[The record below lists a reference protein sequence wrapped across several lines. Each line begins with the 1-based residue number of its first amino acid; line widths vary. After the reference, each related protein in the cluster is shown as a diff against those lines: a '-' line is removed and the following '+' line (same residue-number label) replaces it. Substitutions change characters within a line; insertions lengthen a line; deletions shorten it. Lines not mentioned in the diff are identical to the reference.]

1 MNVYPLIFGVREAI
15 TGNGFVGGITLN
27 GRALMAHEEDGL
39 WWVYGVEPG
48 GLAASGE
55 TSTEAYLRF
64 RETVRKVLLDSAALT
79 AGFVA
84 GQVAPDVFGSLFEQ
98 FRADVEML
106 GRQVDAAESDRWHAA
121 RAAIRAGV
129 VTPEGP
135 LAELPR
141 YTSDEVKCSV
151 EVLRLDNGAEL
162 KADSNSNPG
171 FATAA

>member
-79 AGFVA
+79 AGF
-84 GQVAPDVFGSLFEQ
+84 EQ
-98 FRADVEML
+98 FRADLEML

>member
-1 MNVYPLIFGVREAI
+1 MLAYPLIFGVRETV
-15 TGNGFVGGITLN
+15 TGNGFVGGVTIN
-27 GRALMAHEEDGL
+27 GRALMVHEEDGL

-48 GLAASGE
+48 GMCACGE

-64 RETVRKVLLDSAALT
+64 RETVRKVLLDSA
-79 AGFVA
+79 
-84 GQVAPDVFGSLFEQ
+84 SLASSYDQ
-98 FRADVEML
+98 FRADVETI
-106 GRQVDAAESDRWHAA
+106 GHQVHTAESARWEAA

-141 YTSDEVKCSV
+141 YTAEVRCGI
-151 EVLRLDNGAEL
+151 EVARLDKGAEL
-162 KADSNSNPG
+162 KADQNTIVS